1 MPRLR
6 RDVSRRTLMRSMSL
20 LWMAIGGLT
29 GCAWLGRQATSVY
42 MNVDAK
48 FKPKHVK
55 IELLQSFVERNRNRV
70 QIEASFKV
78 DKAMGSPLPAP
89 IDGDLHFAGRSPQ
102 VALPVVG
109 EIANAAKQKA
119 AVDMVHAAES
129 SGRPLKLTGVFRIWP
144 EHASSNKE
152 KQGEHVDSL
161 DTDTPDHVFEIH
173 PITRINGLNIT
184 SSFIPVDGFR
194 PGGADKTFD
203 IWQKASC
210 TISNS
215 EDKID
220 IVSETGLYNDVEFI
234 MQITGPQQKV
244 RDGRFVPAS
253 ALDMDG
259 KMKVEHLRTVF
270 AKNTPPERIV
280 RRLKV
285 GDRLHVYGMPRISF
299 EGVSERLEENLRK
312 GPDVKQPL
320 PYEVTIVGVFPK

>member
-6 RDVSRRTLMRSMSL
+6 RDISRRTNMRSMSL
-20 LWMAIGGLT
+20 LWFAVGGLT
-29 GCAWLGRQATSVY
+29 GCAWIGRQATSVY

-70 QIEASFKV
+70 QIVANFTV

-102 VALPVVG
+102 IALPVVG
-109 EIANAAKQKA
+109 EIANAAKQKE
-119 AVDMVHAAES
+119 AVDLVHAAEA
-129 SGRPLKLTGVFRIWP
+129 SGKPLKLTGVFRIWP

-173 PITRINGLNIT
+173 PITRINGVSTT
-184 SSFIPVDGFR
+184 SSFIPVDGFK

-203 IWQKASC
+203 IWNKASC
-210 TISNS
+210 TMSYS
-215 EDKID
+215 GDKIA
-220 IVSETGLYNDVEFI
+220 IVAETGLYNNVEFI
-234 MQITGPQQKV
+234 MVITGPQQEV

-253 ALDMDG
+253 ALEMNG
-259 KMKVEHLRTVF
+259 KVKVEHLRTVF

-285 GDRLHVYGMPRISF
+285 GDRLHVFGMPRISF
-299 EGVSERLEENLRK
+299 EEVSRRLEENPRK

-320 PYEVTIVGVFPK
+320 PYEVTILGVFPK